1 MSRSDESDD
10 DGEAFSTWIPEPIES
25 RVATTI
31 ADANVDDVEAAD
43 EEEDPAAPCA
53 PAVGCSDPCAPAEEP
68 AIVKTELQPAIVKP
82 ELQPAI
88 GVVSAPKTKARL
100 NAVLTSDGGVFVCD
114 HCQECV
120 EFVPCPGRG
129 TACRTCG
136 CDLLMHLANESD
148 GGDSDDFEFD
158 SEGGR
163 EDWSKIYD
171 DGDDVSED

>member
-1 MSRSDESDD
+1 LKKMSRSDESDD
-10 DGEAFSTWIPEPIES
+10 DGEAFSAWIPEPIES

-31 ADANVDDVEAAD
+31 ADASVNDVESTD
-43 EEEDPAAPCA
+43 EEEDPAAPFA
-53 PAVGCSDPCAPAEEP
+53 PAVGCSDPCASTEEP
-68 AIVKTELQPAIVKP
+68 AIVKTELQPAIS
-82 ELQPAI
+82 
-88 GVVSAPKTKARL
+88 VVSAPKTKARL
-100 NAVLTSDGGVFVCD
+100 NAVLASDGDVFVCD

-171 DGDDVSED
+171 EFDDVSED